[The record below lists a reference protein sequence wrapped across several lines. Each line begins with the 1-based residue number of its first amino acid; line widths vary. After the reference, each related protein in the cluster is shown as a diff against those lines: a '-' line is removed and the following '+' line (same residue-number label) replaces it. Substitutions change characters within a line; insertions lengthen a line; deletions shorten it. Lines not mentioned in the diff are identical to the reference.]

1 MIRLCMF
8 PHCFNV
14 YFYLAMAEDVTT
26 DVMKLA
32 LNSIISKYI
41 QEMHSNSTVIH
52 LPDKHLCL

>member
-1 MIRLCMF
+1 MF
-8 PHCFNV
+8 LHCFNV
-14 YFYLAMAEDVTT
+14 YFYLAMAEDVTA